1 MPVTITNEIEIAI
14 SAEDLFNYVTQ
25 PWLWHEW
32 HPSSQSANA
41 DHSFLA
47 AGDEFDE
54 VVVVQPLSPLPP
66 SLTRNT
72 HYTVTETIPFHSW
85 KVEGKMKDAWLKI
98 RYDFDEPAEKPGTT
112 LFQRTLSFSVTGP
125 TRLFLPFLKLK
136 MKRISGQAM
145 NNLKARMER
154 L

>member
-1 MPVTITNEIEIAI
+1 MPVTIANKIEIAI

-41 DHSFLA
+41 AQSFLA

-54 VVVVQPLSPLPP
+54 VIVVQPLGPLPP

-72 HYTVTETIPFHSW
+72 HYTVTEAIPSHSW
-85 KVEGKMKDAWLKI
+85 KVEGKMKDGWLKI
-98 RYDFDEPAEKPGTT
+98 RYDFKEPAEKPGTT
-112 LFQRTLSFSVTGP
+112 LFQRTLSFGVTGP
-125 TRLFLPFLKLK
+125 TRLLLPFLNLK
-136 MKRISGQAM
+136 MKRISRRAM
-145 NNLKARMER
+145 NDLKNR
-154 L
+154 LESL